1 MNEPHSNIHRRYY
14 PDIPTFI
21 RALNKFRKLSQN
33 SLIFSSFPEDQIQQ
47 NWQFRFRQVLW
58 TRIWSR
64 IPPHLCL
71 PMKTSHVDSDRTL
84 CCLRTWIPASSGAI
98 RRRINALNLP
108 RQVVRYLYRHRRQK
122 DRASFGEIWTV
133 LRRQSGWIWLWPWE
147 TIWYFW
153 NINFKMLIECM
164 SLNLGPKL
172 TYLWA
177 LRAHVPTPVKFFL
190 RIATLN
196 QLLAPFIYSFI

>member
-21 RALNKFRKLSQN
+21 RALNKFQKFNEN
-33 SLIFSSFPEDQIQQ
+33 SLIFRSFPEDQIQQ
-47 NWQFRFRQVLW
+47 NWQFHFRQALW

-71 PMKTSHVDSDRTL
+71 PMKTSQVDSDRTL
-84 CCLRTWIPASSGAI
+84 CCLKTWTPASSGAI
-98 RRRINALNLP
+98 RRRINASNLP
-108 RQVVRYLYRHRRQK
+108 RQLVRYLYRHHRQK

-133 LRRQSGWIWLWPWE
+133 LRRQNGWIWLWPWVP
-147 TIWYFW
+147 ICYFW
-153 NINFKMLIECM
+153 IFIRFKMLF
-164 SLNLGPKL
+164 GG
-172 TYLWA
+172 TYFWA
-177 LRAHVPTPVKFFL
+177 LRAHVPTPVKLFL

-196 QLLAPFIYSFI
+196 QLLAPFIYFFI